1 MRRLFAHRQLDGEL
15 RKSEARYRTVLDAA
29 FDAIVTITPD
39 GIVRWFNR
47 GAERIFGYRAEEVIG
62 QPVTLLMPESYR
74 ELCVAGLHRYLRTGE
89 ARVVGGTTELV
100 GLRKDGSEFPIEMS
114 LGETHE
120 DGEWLFTGVIRDIAE
135 RKEVEKVIKEGE
147 ERIRSLLQNTSDI
160 ITLLEADGTVR
171 YISPAV
177 ERVTG
182 YRPEEQIGTSA
193 FGFVHP
199 DDREQALDTFAE
211 LLKEPGLHPPLEFR
225 VLHKDGLW
233 CYLEH
238 VVNNLIDDPAVS
250 GVVITSRDVTERKEA
265 ERKLRE
271 AEQRYRTLI
280 EQGPAVVYIQ
290 EIGSSDSA
298 MYMSPQIEELTG
310 YSPEEC
316 KNPALRWD
324 MVHPDDREWLQAEDD
339 RTGEPGQLFTTEY
352 RVVHRDGSTKW
363 VRNEAV
369 LTEDKMSGTR
379 YWQGFMLDIT
389 ERKRF
394 EEALER
400 LSRRHE
406 MVLKSAGEGIF
417 GLDLDGNATFVNPA
431 AARMTGWEV
440 EELVG
445 SPQHDVLH
453 HTRPDGSPYPRE
465 ECPIHAA
472 LKDGTTHSRDDEVF
486 WRKDG
491 ASFPVEY
498 MSSPIRK
505 DGEVVGA
512 VVTFRDITE
521 RKALEQQL
529 HHQAFHD
536 PLTELPNRALF
547 MDRLEHALTRAN
559 RRGNKVAVLFTDLD
573 NFKVINDSLGHEIGD
588 RLLVAVAERLKACL
602 RPEDTVA
609 RLGGDEFT
617 ILVED
622 IASVDEGV
630 QVAERIAEILRPP
643 FALED
648 QEVFAT
654 VSTGIVLNST
664 AQEQA
669 ADLLRHADLAMY
681 RAKRRGKA
689 RYEMFEPSMDA
700 KAVERLKVET
710 GLRRAL
716 VRQQFRVHYQPIVAL
731 ENDKVAGVE
740 ALVRWEHPKR
750 GLLLPEAFLSVA
762 EETGLIVRIGQWVL
776 REAGKQARIWQERY
790 PSIPPLTISV
800 NLSTREFFHPK
811 LVAEVLEESEID
823 PASLQLEI
831 TEGAMTNNGRY
842 STERTLRNLKRMG
855 VQLAIDD
862 FGLGYSS
869 LSYLKRFPVDFLK
882 IDRSFIAGLGR
893 EPNGVSKDTEI
904 VKAMIELTHAL
915 GLRVIAEGV
924 ETSEQLARLR
934 NMKCDLAQ
942 GNYFSE
948 PLPSEAL
955 SVLMGGADLT
965 DRG

>member
-1 MRRLFAHRQLDGEL
+1 MRRLFAHRQLDDEL

-47 GAERIFGYRAEEVIG
+47 GAERIFGYRAEEVVG
-62 QPVTLLMPESYR
+62 QPVTLLMPERYR
-74 ELCVAGLHRYLRTGE
+74 ELCVGGLHRYLQTGE

-182 YRPEEQIGTSA
+182 YRPEEQIGTCA

-225 VLHKDGLW
+225 VPHKDGLW

-400 LSRRHE
+400 LSHRHE

-417 GLDLDGNATFVNPA
+417 GLNLDGNATFVNPA

-445 SPQHDVLH
+445 CPQHEVLH

-465 ECPIHAA
+465 ECLLHAA
-472 LKDGTTHSRDDEVF
+472 LEDGTTHSRDDEVF

-491 ASFPVEY
+491 TSFPVEY
-498 MSSPIRK
+498 MRSPILQ
-505 DGEVVGA
+505 DSQVIGA
-512 VVTFRDITE
+512 VVTFKDITE

-536 PLTELPNRALF
+536 PLTELPNRTLF
-547 MDRLEHALTRAN
+547 MDRLEHALIRAN
-559 RRGNKVAVLFTDLD
+559 RRGNKVVVLFTDLD

-588 RLLVAVAERLKACL
+588 RLLVAVAERLKTCL
-602 RPEDTVA
+602 RPEDTAA

-622 IASVDEGV
+622 IASVGEGV
-630 QVAERIAEILRPP
+630 QIAERIAEILQPP

-654 VSTGIVLNST
+654 VSTGIALNSP
-664 AQEQA
+664 AQEHS

-681 RAKRRGKA
+681 RAKHRGKA
-689 RYEMFEPSMDA
+689 RYEVFEPSMDA
-700 KAVERLKVET
+700 KAVERLILET

-716 VRQQFRVHYQPIVAL
+716 VRQQFRVYYQPIVAL
-731 ENDKVAGVE
+731 ENDKIAGVE

-790 PSIPPLTISV
+790 PGTPPLTISV

-811 LVAEVLEESEID
+811 LVAEVLDESEID

-831 TEGAMTNNGRY
+831 TEGAMRTNGT
-842 STERTLRNLKRMG
+842 SSAERTLRNLKRMG

-882 IDRSFIAGLGR
+882 IDRSFIAGLRG

-904 VKAMIELTHAL
+904 TKAMIELTHAL

-924 ETSEQLARLR
+924 ETSEQLAQLR
-934 NMKCDLAQ
+934 NMKCDFAQ

-955 SVLMGGADLT
+955 AVILAEDPT